1 GGDTMNPEYFKIEVG
16 GKTLTVFYPQFETN
30 EVFKVV
36 SDENHLPVVLKNHED
51 YLTVLD
57 YIATQDEY
65 TVEKLGELADL
76 IEQMSL
82 IATGPKG
89 EKGDPFTY
97 DDFTQEQLEGL
108 RGPRGEKGD
117 PGPTGPPNTE
127 AQAAIDAH
135 KADKTNPH
143 NVTKSQVGLGNVPNY
158 TTATQSQAENG
169 TTNAALMTPL
179 RTKQAIDS
187 NLDGA
192 VFVVDKGVNENGAFV
207 KWSDGSMQA
216 YTTINLGPTTL
227 GGDHGAGPP
236 RTSGGGEW
244 TFPSQFID
252 KPSIQLTHTL
262 DDVSYYARAM
272 VVYYRFSTNYDV
284 SNIQAVNPFEKG
296 TDHDIYVYI
305 TGIGRWL

>member
-1 GGDTMNPEYFKIEVG
+1 MNPEYFKIEVG

-30 EVFKVV
+30 EGFKVV

-76 IEQMSL
+76 IEHMSL
-82 IATGPKG
+82 LAKGPKG

-97 DDFTQEQLEGL
+97 EDFTQEQLEGL

-127 AQAAIDAH
+127 AQADIDAH

-158 TTATQSQAENG
+158 TAATQSQAENG

-179 RTKQAIDS
+179 RTKQAIDKNS
-187 NLDGA
+187 YIIDSVIGDDYIFKKYADGTWDLHGHQVRNVESTVSISGTPEHRTPNLVLDLPEVESTGYVVYGA
-192 VFVVDKGVNENGAFV
+192 TMRASSVSGVDGVNLYIASATGDSVGDKSLRYRIIRPDNSFNADV
-207 KWSDGSMQA
+207 AIHYTA
-216 YTTINLGPTTL
+216 YGT
-227 GGDHGAGPP
+227 
-236 RTSGGGEW
+236 W
-244 TFPSQFID
+244 T
-252 KPSIQLTHTL
+252 
-262 DDVSYYARAM
+262 
-272 VVYYRFSTNYDV
+272 
-284 SNIQAVNPFEKG
+284 
-296 TDHDIYVYI
+296 
-305 TGIGRWL
+305 

>member
-1 GGDTMNPEYFKIEVG
+1 MNPEYFKIEVG

-51 YLTVLD
+51 YLSVLD

-82 IATGPKG
+82 LATGPKG

-97 DDFTQEQLEGL
+97 EDFTQEQLEGL

-127 AQAAIDAH
+127 AQEDIDAH

-143 NVTKSQVGLGNVPNY
+143 NVTKSQVGLGNVQNY
-158 TTATQSQAENG
+158 GIALESQAKAG
-169 TTNAALMTPL
+169 VSNAVYMTPL
-179 RTKQAIDS
+179 RTKQAIEEQVRLIADKRITEDEV
-187 NLDGA
+187 LIIYEDGTFEQEGTYLA
-192 VFVVDKGVNENGAFV
+192 KD
-207 KWSDGSMQA
+207 M
-216 YTTINLGPTTL
+216 TIDTKI
-227 GGDHGAGPP
+227 
-236 RTSGGGEW
+236 GE
-244 TFPSQFID
+244 
-252 KPSIQLTHTL
+252 
-262 DDVSYYARAM
+262 
-272 VVYYRFSTNYDV
+272 VYRS
-284 SNIQAVNPFEKG
+284 SNISLPDPYAQPSTSFFNLSISGEHNTWLTRIADNTFVIVRLASFLERTTPRDYLLSYRYF
-296 TDHDIYVYI
+296 
-305 TGIGRWL
+305 GRWK